1 MGEEGPE
8 RKQEWYDRYDDVPAG
23 KKVKGFIKNKEGQE
37 LQVLGQGR
45 EEIIIIKP
53 IKDAPGNE
61 KVEVKIGDEIKQCTF
76 FNKGNMRFL
85 AV

>member
-1 MGEEGPE
+1 MGVENPEGEE
-8 RKQEWYDRYDDVPAG
+8 EWYDRYDEIPAG
-23 KKVKGFIKNKEGQE
+23 KRVKGFIKNKEGQE
-37 LQVLGQGR
+37 LQVLGQGCK
-45 EEIIIIKP
+45 EIIIIKP

-76 FNKGNMRFL
+76 FNKDNMRFL